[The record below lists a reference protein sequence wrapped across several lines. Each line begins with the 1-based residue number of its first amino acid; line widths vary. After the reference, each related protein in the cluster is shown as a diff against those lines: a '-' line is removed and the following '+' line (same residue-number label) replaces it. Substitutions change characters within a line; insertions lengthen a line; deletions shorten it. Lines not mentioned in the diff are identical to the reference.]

1 MRALTQVNEI
11 NTALF
16 FKKIRTYYGISIE
29 AELAWTKLLR
39 PKIYKKGENFIN
51 EGQKPRKVAFVV
63 KGLFSQYYTADNGD
77 IIIKYFFPEERL
89 AASVSAMLSNAP
101 GIFTI
106 TAIEETTVLEYDFFE
121 FKKLFT
127 AHPDI
132 ALFYIRYI
140 ELHWII
146 EKEPLE
152 ISFRADTAK
161 TRYDELLTKYPK
173 LVKRLKKHHIA
184 SFLGITPT
192 QLSRIFF
199 ANK

>member
-1 MRALTQVNEI
+1 MS
-11 NTALF
+11 TASF
-16 FKKIRTYYGISIE
+16 FQKIRTYHDLSEE

-51 EGQKPRKVAFVV
+51 EGQQPRKVAFVIR
-63 KGLFSQYYTADNGD
+63 GLFSQYYPAVNGD
-77 IIIKYFFPEERL
+77 LIIKYFFPEGRL
-89 AASVSAMLSNAP
+89 AASVSAMLSHTP
-101 GIFTI
+101 SLFTI
-106 TAIEETTVLEYDFFE
+106 TAIEDTTVWEYDFFE
-121 FKKLFT
+121 FKNLFS

-132 ALFYIRYI
+132 AAFYINYI

-152 ISFRADTAK
+152 ISFREDTSK
-161 TRYDELLTKYPK
+161 TRYDDFLRKYPN

-199 ANK
+199 SNK

>member
-1 MRALTQVNEI
+1 MS
-11 NTALF
+11 TASF
-16 FKKIRTYYGISIE
+16 FQKIRTYHDLSEE

-39 PKIYKKGENFIN
+39 PKVYKKAENFIN
-51 EGQKPRKVAFVV
+51 ERQQPRKVAFVIQ
-63 KGLFSQYYTADNGD
+63 GLFSQYYPAVNGD
-77 IIIKYFFPEERL
+77 LIIKYFFPEGRL
-89 AASVSAMLSNAP
+89 AASVSAMLSHSP
-101 GIFTI
+101 SLFTI
-106 TAIEETTVLEYDFFE
+106 TAIEDTTVLEYDFFE
-121 FKKLFT
+121 FKNLFA

-132 ALFYIRYI
+132 AAFYINYI

-152 ISFRADTAK
+152 ISFREDTAK
-161 TRYDELLTKYPK
+161 TRYDDFLRKYPD

-199 ANK
+199 SNK